1 MLRHCTSMRSAVG
14 LGGLAPAVLRCE
26 CNGQLDGSRFCKFE
40 KASRLAT
47 TARSRTECIR
57 QPTRVCI
64 KLTTCKGHD
73 SLMPAPMHDSR
84 RYRDSAAECLWAA
97 QQACQPY
104 YRKLHLSMAASWL
117 SLARQDEAGGRGPFR
132 SVCGNRK
139 PARGRCGYGRPAL
152 GGGYCKSRSAQGRQ
166 RLPGRAVQPDILVCI
181 VERMWVIAQKSLDC
195 QTFGHDGFVRVQLN
209 MEIGQR

>member
-64 KLTTCKGHD
+64 KLTTCKGRLHHRRRGEKKD
-73 SLMPAPMHDSR
+73 AEFDRKSAIITGVYWLIAYRLDQASPPDRALVHLRRAPIGCVMFQSVPGTRGPAVRTITQFLRDLPEPSSSEQASGNILMA
-84 RYRDSAAECLWAA
+84 W
-97 QQACQPY
+97 
-104 YRKLHLSMAASWL
+104 
-117 SLARQDEAGGRGPFR
+117 AGG
-132 SVCGNRK
+132 
-139 PARGRCGYGRPAL
+139 
-152 GGGYCKSRSAQGRQ
+152 
-166 RLPGRAVQPDILVCI
+166 AVDQPTI
-181 VERMWVIAQKSLDC
+181 
-195 QTFGHDGFVRVQLN
+195 TG
-209 MEIGQR
+209 